1 VHGVLPRFPFLAQPA
16 HGFPQAHG
24 QRGDRFEAQFSA
36 VREFAVLFPVNLCQQ
51 ELRISQN
58 PRQRIMRSVS
68 GNPSESI
75 HKSIHSVKS
84 LPTWQ
89 VLAQPD
95 QLQAIFGIFA
105 IIFGVNPSVSIAA
118 L

>member
-1 VHGVLPRFPFLAQPA
+1 VLPRFPFLAQPA

-58 PRQRIMRSVS
+58 PRQRIMRFVS
-68 GNPSESI
+68 GNPSECI
-75 HKSIHSVKS
+75 HKSIHSVKL

-89 VLAQPD
+89 VLAQLD
-95 QLQAIFGIFA
+95 HLRMFFGFFA
-105 IIFGVNPSVSIAA
+105 KLFIVKLCVSITAV
-118 L
+118 